1 MQIYEE
7 LVARGLIAQV
17 TNEEEIKKMVNE
29 GKAVFYIG
37 FDPTADSLHVA
48 RQVLQLLL
56 DERFSGVS
64 AHIKMLP
71 MLKTLTEA

>member
-1 MQIYEE
+1 MP
-7 LVARGLIAQV
+7 LVMADAAALP
-17 TNEEEIKKMVNE
+17 
-29 GKAVFYIG
+29 FC
-37 FDPTADSLHVA
+37 PADSLHVA